1 MNKHSDKNS
10 FNSDHHC
17 STCSPTVDKE
27 IQIKYKSTESDSTLS
42 GKAVQD
48 EFAPNSICFGCG
60 PSNKE
65 GLQLKSYRSNGG
77 LVAEFQCEEKHQA
90 FPGVINGGIIGSLID
105 CHGNW
110 TAAIAIMDKND
121 WERPQCTVTAQYE
134 VKLKRPTPF
143 GKKLKLNSR
152 VLALQEDRAEVIIEL
167 KAEEKTCATG
177 RGLFVAV
184 KEGHPAYHRWE

>member
-1 MNKHSDKNS
+1 MSNHSVEGSFSSGNS
-10 FNSDHHC
+10 F
-17 STCSPTVDKE
+17 STCSPSDKVD
-27 IQIKYKSTESDSTLS
+27 IQIKSDNKSQILNDLP
-42 GKAVQD
+42 VQD

-65 GLQLKSYRSNGG
+65 GLQLKSYRSISG
-77 LVAEFQCEEKHQA
+77 LVAEFECEKKHQA

-110 TAAIAIMDKND
+110 TAAVAIMDKNG
-121 WERPQCTVTAQYE
+121 WKKPQCTVTAQYE

-143 GKKLKLNSR
+143 GKKLKLTSR

-167 KAEEKTCATG
+167 KADDKTCATG

-184 KEGHPAYHRWE
+184 KEGHPAYHRWH